1 MITETLTTHLKK
13 NETFVSGSGSVDAT
27 PRYLGALADP
37 DGATRGGVVVW
48 KRWRMD
54 GPTREHSLNP
64 LLGLYVEDA
73 GKVLVEMNE
82 ADGDGA
88 LRGRTRLPDGRSA
101 TVTLHPLKRDDR
113 LRSGGRN
120 TVTVELGAERYD
132 PFAEETTRRPLPV
145 EYFFPYDD

>member
-27 PRYLGALADP
+27 PRHLGVLADP
-37 DGATRGGVVVW
+37 DGATRGGGVVW

-54 GPTREHSLNP
+54 GPTREH
-64 LLGLYVEDA
+64 
-73 GKVLVEMNE
+73 
-82 ADGDGA
+82 
-88 LRGRTRLPDGRSA
+88 
-101 TVTLHPLKRDDR
+101 PLKHDDR

-132 PFAEETTRRPLPV
+132 PFAEETTRRPLPA